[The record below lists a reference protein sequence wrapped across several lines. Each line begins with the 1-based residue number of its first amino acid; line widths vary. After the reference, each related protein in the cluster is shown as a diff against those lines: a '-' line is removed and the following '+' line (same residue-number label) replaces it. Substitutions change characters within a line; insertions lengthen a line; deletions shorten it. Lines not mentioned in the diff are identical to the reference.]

1 MTKKLLQSLTPAQ
14 LNEAA
19 SQAKQYQ
26 SITNPSVKALLRAVN
41 HVGANAL
48 GSDAKRFH
56 MFSKL
61 KSSVVYYGLPV
72 IYLTLNPAE
81 RYSPLSLLYVG
92 EEIDLQNFLP
102 DQYPLTYRMQ
112 TMLQHPLAVIEY
124 FHTTV
129 NMILTTLIKDGL
141 FGELIH
147 HYGTIEYQGRG
158 TPHIHLLVFSPFIYI
173 LFIAIHFY

>member
-1 MTKKLLQSLTPAQ
+1 M
-14 LNEAA
+14 
-19 SQAKQYQ
+19 
-26 SITNPSVKALLRAVN
+26 
-41 HVGANAL
+41 L

-81 RYSPLSLLYVG
+81 RYSPLSLFYMG

-102 DQYPLTYRMQ
+102 DQYPLTHRVQ
-112 TMLQHPLAVIEY
+112 TMLRCPLAMIEY

-129 NMILTTLIKDGL
+129 NAILTTLIKGSL

-147 HYGTIEYQGRG
+147 HYGTIKYQGQG
-158 TPHIHLLVFSPFIYI
+158 TPHIHLLV
-173 LFIAIHFY
+173 